1 MIDQT
6 TAAAEAWATGTQTPH
21 YRVKIEDDG
30 GTLRNWTDLV
40 QPDDDRVGS
49 LEITESIDD
58 PGRSLTCTLYWKRYQ
73 DNASPFVTTGRTAQ
87 WLFLNRQITVEVAIM
102 AEGRTPSSSDWV
114 TIFDGTIDRINLSNF
129 PAQIQARDRTI
140 ATLQDS
146 FIEAE
151 TEYGDVSTKDSED
164 VISDILT
171 DYASSVTLYTPTAS
185 NFAIRKYKQQQMP
198 VAQALDDIVVLNG
211 WDIRMRWDSGTSSW
225 RYTFYGPDRTT
236 TTLDDTFSPS
246 RYRAIQR
253 AEIALDRIRNVVEV
267 VYVDGTDDAGD
278 YTTASVTRSDSASIT
293 RYGRRWMQIT
303 EGSTSRVDTQ
313 TEAET
318 LGDAVLADLSEP
330 DLEADIQLDL
340 YPWVE
345 VNDYHRL
352 EADEERWGADQD
364 LAVMG
369 YTHSITAETATTTIR
384 YSGQPKAG
392 SYTWLEREARPGQG
406 KARGD
411 SKPAILASPSATAAI
426 RGALVTWD
434 TPLDGRWDRVE
445 VHRSTTSGFTP
456 GASTFRGAV
465 RGNSYTDPD
474 GTPGTD
480 YYYKVVAKD
489 RRGVA
494 ADPSAQTSV
503 TADYVRKTDLE
514 DRLRIAV
521 ALAVGAD
528 HTISTSGGTVQFDT
542 VTAGNSAYADTA
554 NFEITPGEAGTYLVS
569 ASVTPDSGS
578 IDVSSWRLEVRE
590 AGSSTPLLSTGDRNP
605 DQELV
610 IPGTLIDL
618 SASDEIRCVLVFSG
632 GAGTAAIDATGSSFS
647 LLATLD

>member
-6 TAAAEAWATGTQTPH
+6 AAAAEAWATGAQIPH

-30 GTLRNWTDLV
+30 GTLRNWTNLV

-102 AEGRTPSSSDWV
+102 AEGRSPTSSDWL
-114 TIFDGTIDRINLSNF
+114 TIFDGTIDRVDLSNF
-129 PAQIQARDRTI
+129 PAQIQARDSTI

-146 FIEAE
+146 FVEAE

-164 VISDILT
+164 VISDIVA
-171 DYASSVTLYTPTAS
+171 DYASSVTLYTPSAS
-185 NFAIRKYKQQQMP
+185 GFALRKYKQQQMP
-198 VAQALDDIVVLNG
+198 VAQAIDDIVILNG

-225 RYTFYGPDRTT
+225 RYTFYQPDRATT
-236 TTLDDTFSPS
+236 TPDDTFGPS

-253 AEIALDRIRNVVEV
+253 AEIALDRIRNAVEV

-278 YTTASVTRSDSASIT
+278 YATASVTRTDSASIA

-313 TEAET
+313 AEAEA

-330 DLEADIQLDL
+330 DLEADIQIDL

-392 SYTWLEREARPGQG
+392 SFTWLEREARPGQG

-411 SKPAILASPSATAAI
+411 SKPATLNNPSAAAAI

-445 VHRSTTSGFTP
+445 VHRSTSSGFTP
-456 GASTFRGAV
+456 NASTFRDAV
-465 RGNSYTDPD
+465 RGNSYSDPD
-474 GTPGTD
+474 ATPGVG

-489 RRGVA
+489 KRGVA
-494 ADPSAQTSV
+494 AAPSGQASV
-503 TADYVRKTDLE
+503 TADYVRKGDLE
-514 DRLRIAV
+514 TKLRIAV
-521 ALAVGAD
+521 GLTCSTD
-528 HTISTSGGTVQFDT
+528 HTLSASGDPVEFDT
-542 VTAGNSAYADTA
+542 VNAGGSAYADTA
-554 NFEITPGEAGTYLVS
+554 NFEITPGETGSYLVAARVVPDLS
-569 ASVTPDSGS
+569 TIDVAEWRLQIKDDSGN
-578 IDVSSWRLEVRE
+578 VL
-590 AGSSTPLLSTGDRNP
+590 AQTPSKLPGDELIIQAQLLDLASGD
-605 DQELV
+605 D
-610 IPGTLIDL
+610 
-618 SASDEIRCVLVFSG
+618 IRCVIVYGG

-647 LLATLD
+647 LAATAE